1 VRLSTF
7 ISNCIVA
14 VSLFNAFGAF
24 AAVSV
29 TSAATACASTTTEI
43 STTNIITNSDF
54 VNTAAS
60 IGTGGGVGTATL
72 NTTPANNNV
81 AYRSGASAAQATF
94 SGDAARNVAAS
105 NNWLFANGNT
115 LAASAGIW
123 WRQSVSGLTVGRTY
137 TFFIYGSS
145 PVNGGQNSIPNMS
158 LVVTQASAS
167 TLPLGLIVA
176 DTTAA
181 DVWKLYQTTFL
192 ATQVNATV
200 SIVNSVTSNGAEAR
214 GQFAMAQPTLR
225 LCSPLVNLSVSKSN
239 GLSSVTAGSNT
250 VYTIAVA
257 NGGPSAANG
266 STLTDTPSSGLN
278 CTSVSCTG
286 TSGGAV
292 CPVAG
297 AGAGQLSIA
306 NLITPGSG
314 VTITSLPAN
323 STVSFSVTCGVIATG
338 L

>member
-1 VRLSTF
+1 MTTF
-7 ISNCIVA
+7 ISNCIIA
-14 VSLFNAFGAF
+14 VSLFSAFDAF

-29 TSAATACASTTTEI
+29 TSAGTLCPSTTTEI

-54 VNTAAS
+54 VNTAAP

-81 AYRSGASAAQATF
+81 AYRSGASAQQATF
-94 SGDAARNVAAS
+94 PGDAARNVAAS

-115 LAASAGIW
+115 LSASAGIW
-123 WRQSVSGLTVGRTY
+123 WSQSVSGLTVGRTY

-145 PVNGGQNSIPNMS
+145 PVNGNQNSNPNLS
-158 LVVTQASAS
+158 LVVTQASSS
-167 TLPLGLIVA
+167 TSPLGLIVD
-176 DTTAA
+176 DTAAA
-181 DVWKLYQTTFL
+181 DVWTLYQTTFL
-192 ATQVNATV
+192 ATQVSATL
-200 SIVNSVTSNGAEAR
+200 SIVNSVTSSNSEPR

-225 LCSPLVNLSVSKSN
+225 LCSPLVNLSASKSN
-239 GLSSVTAGSNT
+239 GVSAVTAGSNT
-250 VYTIAVA
+250 VYNISVT
-257 NGGPSAANG
+257 NGGPSAADG
-266 STLTDTPSSGLN
+266 SVLRDTPSAGLN

-286 TSGGAV
+286 TSGGAA

-297 AGAGQLSIA
+297 GATGQLSIA
-306 NLITPGSG
+306 NLITPGAG

-323 STVSFSVTCGVIATG
+323 STVTFSLTCGVVATG